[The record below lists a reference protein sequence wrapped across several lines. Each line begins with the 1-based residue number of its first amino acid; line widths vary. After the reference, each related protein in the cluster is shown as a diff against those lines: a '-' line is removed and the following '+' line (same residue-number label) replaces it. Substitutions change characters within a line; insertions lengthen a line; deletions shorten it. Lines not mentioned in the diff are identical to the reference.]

1 MPWTAHLSRAR
12 SLAWFRLSGI
22 SRPRDD
28 CRKCNRLDKLGAKMA
43 LKALVNWKLM
53 SAEEIPLDEWRAIQ
67 AQKPPIR
74 MFCCLTQGYM
84 RVREEHQE
92 FVHYRRTEECLGRPD
107 SPSHD
112 LLKIAVR
119 NAARASGW
127 SAEVEVPDA
136 APDRKWIADVLAS
149 KATARV
155 AFEIQISPIT
165 KEALLRRQDVYS
177 RSRVRCCWFVKGF
190 LADGFISRPERRSS
204 IFKLIEDQEAE
215 LGSPRYFVSIIP
227 GQRIPLKEA
236 VSSLL
241 RGEFKWCQVRRTL
254 RNEKIVILR
263 VNECSNCHYPLG
275 MFDIEAEL
283 SECGS
288 VPKKAPAQR
297 SLLDAI
303 VQDAVEQYVS
313 EHPELDFSISYPR
326 FMACPRSRIE
336 DIYFTC
342 GHCKEIIG
350 FDRHDWYWSRHS
362 SRIAEIALPQQASLT
377 NDPHWCN
384 STAGDFCR

>member
-1 MPWTAHLSRAR
+1 
-12 SLAWFRLSGI
+12 
-22 SRPRDD
+22 
-28 CRKCNRLDKLGAKMA
+28 MA
-43 LKALVNWKLM
+43 LKALVDSKMM
-53 SAEEIPLDEWRAIQ
+53 SAEDIPLKEWRAIQ

-74 MFCCLTQGYM
+74 MFCCLAQGYM

-119 NAARASGW
+119 NAARADVW
-127 SAEVEVPDA
+127 SAEVEAPGP

-149 KATARV
+149 KNTAQV
-155 AFEIQISPIT
+155 AFEIQLSPIT

-190 LADGFISRPERRSS
+190 LADGFISRPERRTP

-236 VSSLL
+236 VGSLL
-241 RGEFKWCQVRRTL
+241 RGEFRWRPVRRTL
-254 RNEKIVILR
+254 RNEKVVILR
-263 VNECSNCHYPLG
+263 VNECLKCHHPLG
-275 MFDIEAEL
+275 MFTVEAEL

-288 VPKKAPAQR
+288 IPKEVRAQR
-297 SLLDAI
+297 SLLDVAI
-303 VQDAVEQYVS
+303 QDAVEKYVG
-313 EHPELDFSISYPR
+313 EHPEVDFSISYPR
-326 FMACPRSRIE
+326 F
-336 DIYFTC
+336 IYFTC
-342 GHCKEIIG
+342 GHCDELIG
-350 FDRHDWYWSRHS
+350 FDRHDWYWSRQFEQNRRNRAATNGKRGERS
-362 SRIAEIALPQQASLT
+362 ALVLF
-377 NDPHWCN
+377 N
-384 STAGDFCR
+384 GRRFL

>member
-1 MPWTAHLSRAR
+1 
-12 SLAWFRLSGI
+12 
-22 SRPRDD
+22 
-28 CRKCNRLDKLGAKMA
+28 MA
-43 LKALVNWKLM
+43 LKALVNSKLM
-53 SAEEIPLDEWRAIQ
+53 SAEDIPLDEWRAIQ

-127 SAEVEVPDA
+127 SAEVEEPDPT
-136 APDRKWIADVLAS
+136 PDRKWIADVLAN
-149 KATARV
+149 KDAVRV
-155 AFEIQISPIT
+155 AFEVQISPIT
-165 KEALLRRQDVYS
+165 KEALLRRQDAYS

-190 LADGFISRPERRSS
+190 LADGFISRPERRSP

-215 LGSPRYFVSIIP
+215 LGTPRYFVSIVP

-236 VSSLL
+236 VGSLL
-241 RGEFKWCQVRRTL
+241 RGEFKWRPVRRTL
-254 RNEKIVILR
+254 RNEKVVILR
-263 VNECSNCHYPLG
+263 VNECSKCHHALG
-275 MFDIEAEL
+275 MFDLEAEL
-283 SECGS
+283 IECGS
-288 VPKKAPAQR
+288 IPKKVAAQS
-297 SLLDAI
+297 SLLDLT

-362 SRIAEIALPQQASLT
+362 SRIAEIALPQTASVA
-377 NDPHWCN
+377 NDPHWCY
-384 STAGDFCR
+384 STVGDFCG